1 MKYMP
6 KKYKLKGLRLAKSY
20 FCPCSLRDFK
30 VKLLAK
36 NMYLGGLGINFACSK
51 LRVNTTFR
59 RKDDPLEISQ
69 MLYILM
75 SR

>member
-1 MKYMP
+1 MP
-6 KKYKLKGLRLAKSY
+6 KKYKVKGLRLAKSY
-20 FCPCSLRDFK
+20 FCPCSFRDFI
-30 VKLLAK
+30 VQLVAK
-36 NMYLGGLGINFACSK
+36 DVYLGGLGINFACSK

-69 MLYILM
+69 KLYILM

>member
-6 KKYKLKGLRLAKSY
+6 KKCNSKRLSSSKTY
-20 FCPCSLRDFK
+20 LCPCSFRDFK
-30 VKLLAK
+30 VKLVAK
-36 NMYLGGLGINFACSK
+36 DVYLGGSK

-59 RKDDPLEISQ
+59 REDDPLEISQ

-75 SR
+75 IR

>member
-1 MKYMP
+1 MP
-6 KKYKLKGLRLAKSY
+6 KKYKVKGLRLAKSY
-20 FCPCSLRDFK
+20 FCPCSSRDFK

-36 NMYLGGLGINFACSK
+36 NMYLGGLGLNFACSK

-75 SR
+75 IR

>member
-20 FCPCSLRDFK
+20 FCPCSFRDFK
-30 VKLLAK
+30 VKLVAK
-36 NMYLGGLGINFACSK
+36 DVYLGGLGINFACSK

-75 SR
+75 IR